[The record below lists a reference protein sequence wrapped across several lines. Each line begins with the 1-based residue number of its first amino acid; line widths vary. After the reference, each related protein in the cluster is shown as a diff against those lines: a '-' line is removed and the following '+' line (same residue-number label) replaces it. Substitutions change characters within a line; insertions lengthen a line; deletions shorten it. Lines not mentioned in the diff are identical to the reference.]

1 MSCGNSRSSKCNPCG
16 PSEAAMNAIAD
27 RAAYYARIAIVTSE
41 QGGGIR
47 WGYIGDGVE
56 VTFNIDG
63 AATTN
68 SASFL
73 VTIDGVVQDPL
84 DYTITQGY
92 PYTITMNSP
101 VPSGDEI
108 IIVSLNGK
116 TGATGPGA
124 GATGPIGST
133 GATGIQ
139 GPIGPGGGATG
150 ATGLTGATGPSGGPT
165 GATGATGAT
174 GVGTQGAT
182 GATGLG
188 GQITLATAQTASGTS
203 VDFTSIPSWAKR
215 ITVMFSGISMSGNNN
230 ILIQLGTSGVPQT
243 TGYFSQCGYIFGTS
257 VTSVSSTSGFVIL
270 SNNNANTIG
279 GSIILSKLSGNI
291 WTANGGFS
299 HQVQHISIPTGNVT
313 ISGVVNILR
322 ITSAASDTFDA
333 GTINISYE

>member
-16 PSEAAMNAIAD
+16 PSEAAINSIAD
-27 RAAYYARIAIVTSE
+27 RAAYYARIAIVASE

-47 WGYIGDGVE
+47 WGYIGDGTE

-92 PYTITMNSP
+92 PYTITMNNP

-108 IIVSLNGK
+108 VIVSLNGK

-124 GATGPIGST
+124 GATGPIGPT

-150 ATGLTGATGPSGGPT
+150 ATGPT
-165 GATGATGAT
+165 GIGITGGGTDEVFWENDQVVTTNYTITTNKNAFTAGPITINA
-174 GVGTQGAT
+174 GVVVT
-182 GATGLG
+182 
-188 GQITLATAQTASGTS
+188 
-203 VDFTSIPSWAKR
+203 VPS
-215 ITVMFSGISMSGNNN
+215 
-230 ILIQLGTSGVPQT
+230 
-243 TGYFSQCGYIFGTS
+243 
-257 VTSVSSTSGFVIL
+257 SST
-270 SNNNANTIG
+270 
-279 GSIILSKLSGNI
+279 
-291 WTANGGFS
+291 WT
-299 HQVQHISIPTGNVT
+299 
-313 ISGVVNILR
+313 VV
-322 ITSAASDTFDA
+322 
-333 GTINISYE
+333 